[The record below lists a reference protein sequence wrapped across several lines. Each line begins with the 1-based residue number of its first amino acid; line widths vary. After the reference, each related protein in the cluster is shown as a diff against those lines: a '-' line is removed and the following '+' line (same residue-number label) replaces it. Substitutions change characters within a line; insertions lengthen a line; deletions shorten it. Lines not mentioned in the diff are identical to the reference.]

1 MSIRQQRVEGRIRA
15 ILGELLLRA
24 IRDPR
29 LQNVTVTEVTLDPE
43 LVYADVYVNALGEE
57 ERAPEVLV
65 GLARANGFL
74 RREVGRRLRV
84 RVVPELR
91 FHWDA
96 VLEQGARMDELIN
109 SLDIPPEALQE
120 DDEPQA

>member
-1 MSIRQQRVEGRIRA
+1 MSIRQQRLEGRIRA

-24 IRDPR
+24 VRDPR

-43 LVYADVYVNALGEE
+43 LVYADVFVNALGEE

-84 RVVPELR
+84 RLVPELR

-109 SLDIPPEALQE
+109 SLDIPPEALQG
-120 DDEPQA
+120 DDEPRA

>member
-1 MSIRQQRVEGRIRA
+1 MSIRQQRLEGRIRA

-24 IRDPR
+24 VRDPR

-43 LVYADVYVNALGEE
+43 LVYADVFVNALGEE

-74 RREVGRRLRV
+74 RREVGRRLKV
-84 RVVPELR
+84 RLVPELR

-109 SLDIPPEALQE
+109 SLDIPPEALQG

>member
-1 MSIRQQRVEGRIRA
+1 MRA

-24 IRDPR
+24 VRDPR

-43 LVYADVYVNALGEE
+43 LLYADVYVNALGDEA
-57 ERAPEVLV
+57 RQAEVLA

-74 RREVGRRLRV
+74 RRQVGRRLRL
-84 RVVPELR
+84 RAVPELH

-96 VLEQGARMDELIN
+96 VLEQGARMDELIS
-109 SLDIPPEALQE
+109 SLDIPPEAN
-120 DDEPQA
+120 DGADEPQD